1 MVSPELS
8 EGAFTGGGDG
18 PSRSL
23 RPLGVGEILDASIK
37 LYTRNTVTM
46 WKIVAV
52 VIIPVSIVNQI
63 VIGSSLPSG
72 AFVSGGTL
80 YTPTGTLGTPA
91 AGIVVELALG
101 VLSVLVVNGSLALC
115 LVDAYVDKP
124 LDWRQSLVAALS
136 RLGSLVWLSIL
147 YAVLVGLGFI
157 ALILPG
163 IWLMT
168 VWSVAVPALMFE
180 HVGGL
185 KALGR
190 SFDLVR
196 GRWWA
201 TFAELL
207 VAVIMLL
214 VVLFVVG
221 LIFRG
226 IESGL
231 SVGSTGL
238 WLALNGISTIVGA
251 LIVYPFI
258 AAVIAVVYI
267 DLRVRK
273 EALDLELLAG
283 GLGPTAP
290 APAA

>member
-1 MVSPELS
+1 MFAPELS
-8 EGAFTGGGDG
+8 EGAYPGGEAGA
-18 PSRSL
+18 PRQL
-23 RPLGVGEILDASIK
+23 RPLGVGEILDAAIK
-37 LYTRNTVTM
+37 LYTRNAVTM

-91 AGIVVELALG
+91 AGVVVELALG
-101 VLSVLVVNGSLALC
+101 VLSVLIVNGSLALC
-115 LVDAYVDKP
+115 LVDAYVGKP
-124 LDWRQSLVAALS
+124 LDWRQPLLAAFD
-136 RLGSLVWLSIL
+136 RLGSLLWLSIL
-147 YAVLVGLGFI
+147 FGVLVGLGFI

-185 KALGR
+185 RALGR
-190 SFDLVR
+190 SFELVR

-207 VAVIMLL
+207 VAVIMLG

-231 SVGSTGL
+231 TIDSTGL
-238 WLALNGISTIVGA
+238 WLALNGLSTVVGA

-258 AAVIAVVYI
+258 GAVIAVVYI

-273 EALDLELLAG
+273 EALDLERLAG
-283 GLGPTAP
+283 GLGPTAAAP
-290 APAA
+290 AP

>member
-1 MVSPELS
+1 MFAPDLS
-8 EGAFTGGGDG
+8 EGAYTGGDAG
-18 PSRSL
+18 PWRQL
-23 RPLGVGEILDASIK
+23 PPLGVGEILDAAIK
-37 LYTRNTVTM
+37 LYTRNAVTM

-91 AGIVVELALG
+91 AGVVVELALG
-101 VLSVLVVNGSLALC
+101 VLSVLIVNGSLALC
-115 LVDAYVDKP
+115 LVDAYVGKP
-124 LDWRQSLVAALS
+124 LDWRQSLLAAS
-136 RLGSLVWLSIL
+136 DRLGSLLWLSIL
-147 YAVLVGLGFI
+147 YGVLAGLGFI

-190 SFDLVR
+190 SFELVR

-207 VAVIMLL
+207 VAVIMLG

-231 SVGSTGL
+231 SIGSTGL
-238 WLALNGISTIVGA
+238 WLALNGLSTVVGA

-258 AAVIAVVYI
+258 GAVIAVVYV

-273 EALDLELLAG
+273 EALDLEQLA
-283 GLGPTAP
+283 GLGPTSAAP
-290 APAA
+290 VP

>member
-1 MVSPELS
+1 MQPP
-8 EGAFTGGGDG
+8 T
-18 PSRSL
+18 RQL
-23 RPLGVGEILDASIK
+23 RPLGVGEVLDAAIK
-37 LYTRNTVTM
+37 LYTRNAVTM

-52 VIIPVSIVNQI
+52 VIVPVAIINQI

-91 AGIVVELALG
+91 AGVITELVLG
-101 VLSVLVVNGSLALC
+101 VLAVLTVNGALALC
-115 LVDAYVDKP
+115 VVDAYIGSP
-124 LDWRQSLVAALS
+124 LDWRESLQAAVG
-136 RLGSLVWLSIL
+136 RLGSLLWLSIL
-147 YAVLVGLGFI
+147 FGVLVVLGFI
-157 ALILPG
+157 ALVLPG
-163 IWLMT
+163 IWLVT

-180 HVGGL
+180 HVGGF

-238 WLALNGISTIVGA
+238 WLALNALSTIVGA
-251 LIVYPFI
+251 MIAYPFM
-258 AAVIAVVYI
+258 ASVIAVIYT

-273 EALDLELLAG
+273 EGLDLELLAG
-283 GLGPTAP
+283 ALGRTAP
-290 APAA
+290 APAT